1 MPEDKL
7 FDAEYK
13 FMTVLWEYEPVNST
27 VLCRLCQERL
37 GWKKSTT
44 YSMIKKLALRGVL
57 ENREAR
63 VTSLLKKETAQRRE
77 SAAVLEKAFGNSL
90 PAFVAAFLKDNKLSS
105 AERAELEQL
114 IREAEG
120 GCLNGLTGFFFPL
133 PCPICY

>member
-44 YSMIKKLALRGVL
+44 YSMIKNQALRGVL

-114 IREAEG
+114 IREAKEDV
-120 GCLNGLTGFFFPL
+120 
-133 PCPICY
+133 